1 MRWTASH
8 IFFPLLGLFFLAQV
22 RVLGQAPQTQQQSV
36 ELLNSSATLQNST
49 EQAPVSDLAVII
61 GTVTDVND
69 QPVGGAAVS
78 VQGPRSSDIHT
89 ATTDGL
95 GFFKL
100 EGLKPGIAYHVAVIA
115 SGFARWDSPA
125 ITLKPGQQEIL
136 NVSKLRIEEVQTT
149 VTVTPES
156 TDEMA
161 IQQVKVEEKQRGFG
175 IIPNFFAV
183 YDPNPAPLTAKLKF
197 SLAFRV
203 LRDPFTLGGV
213 ALLAGIGQAA
223 NSPAYVQGLKGYG
236 ERFGASY
243 TNQFTSIVVGGA
255 VLPSILHQD
264 PRYFYQGHGTKR
276 SRALHALSNLFI
288 TKSDGGRTE
297 PNFSSLGGDLASA
310 AIANTYYPERSEE
323 ARMVFESFAVN
334 TAVHAAVRLLQ
345 EFAFR
350 PAKGTVVGSS
360 GGLAPPQ

>member
-1 MRWTASH
+1 MKWTASY
-8 IFFPLLGLFFLAQV
+8 LLFLVSSILLF
-22 RVLGQAPQTQQQSV
+22 GQAQGFGQSPETQQQSV
-36 ELLNSSATLQNST
+36 ELLDSSSALQGGAQT
-49 EQAPVSDLAVII
+49 TPVAVMSVIV
-61 GTVTDVND
+61 GTVTDMND
-69 QPVGGAAVS
+69 QPVGGATVS
-78 VQGPRSSDIHT
+78 VQGPEPSNIHT

-100 EGLKPGIAYHVAVIA
+100 ENLEPGIAYHVTVSAA
-115 SGFARWDSPA
+115 GFAVWESPT
-125 ITLKPGQQEIL
+125 ITLKAGQQEIL
-136 NVSKLRIEEVQTT
+136 NVSKLRIEELQTT

-197 SLAFRV
+197 GLAFRV

-213 ALLAGIGQAA
+213 AMLAGIGQAA

-243 TNQFTSIVVGGA
+243 TNQFTSIVIGGA

-288 TKSDGGRTE
+288 ARSDGGRTE

-323 ARMVFESFAVN
+323 ARMVFESFAIN

-360 GGLAPPQ
+360 GGLQPPQ